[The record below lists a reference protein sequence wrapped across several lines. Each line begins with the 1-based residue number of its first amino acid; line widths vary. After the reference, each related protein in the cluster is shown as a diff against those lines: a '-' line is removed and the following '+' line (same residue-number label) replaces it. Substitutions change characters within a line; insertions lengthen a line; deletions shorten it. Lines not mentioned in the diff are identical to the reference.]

1 MFCFSICFS
10 LCKIHGG
17 PGPNEKRKKTI
28 TGNIIWKGISVIYE
42 LRLLPNRSGRGH
54 EASIPQHMLMF
65 NDQSPN
71 PCEKYMNIPW
81 KMGSAPAAN
90 SKIQAWARARN
101 KSPVAH
107 NKYIERLDEKY
118 MFGHARACRR
128 SCPVL
133 WQLTLVTPGGRG
145 VVRGELPYRPQLLML
160 SADAGR

>member
-1 MFCFSICFS
+1 M
-10 LCKIHGG
+10 
-17 PGPNEKRKKTI
+17 
-28 TGNIIWKGISVIYE
+28 IYE

-128 SCPVL
+128 SCPV
-133 WQLTLVTPGGRG
+133 QLEKTQDRSSQNLYFSCKNTIFVMNNA
-145 VVRGELPYRPQLLML
+145 VFVHE
-160 SADAGR
+160 